1 MDAINTE
8 TIPCLEN
15 AVTTLAQLENSEVVQ
30 KAADHYNEQM
40 TQRMSL
46 PADTLQELLEMHV
59 TCEREAIVI
68 FMGVLLQGWLI
79 EIPEEAHGTLS

>member
-1 MDAINTE
+1 MDAVNTG

-15 AVTTLAQLENSEVVQ
+15 AVTTLAQLENLAVVQ
-30 KAADHYNEQM
+30 KAAEHYSEQM

-68 FMGVLLQGWLI
+68 FMGVLLQG
-79 EIPEEAHGTLS
+79 

>member
-1 MDAINTE
+1 MYLSGLGTLVEAYVNAINSGGV
-8 TIPCLEN
+8 PCLEN
-15 AVTTLAQLENSEVVQ
+15 AVITLAERENSGAVQ
-30 KAADHYNEQM
+30 KVADHYNEQM

-68 FMGVLLQGWLI
+68 FMGVLLQG
-79 EIPEEAHGTLS
+79 

>member
-1 MDAINTE
+1 MDAINTG

-15 AVTTLAQLENSEVVQ
+15 AVTTLAQLQNSAVVQ
-30 KAADHYNEQM
+30 KAVDHYSEQT
-40 TQRMSL
+40 TQWMSL
-46 PADTLQELLEMHV
+46 PADTLQELLEVHV

-68 FMGVLLQGWLI
+68 FMGVLLQGWPI